1 MGHWNNS
8 KSFEKANRIAPVSC
22 CFSVLT
28 ASERAEYLQFLK
40 LPLLPKKASDF
51 ENCKYSV
58 RIVGGGEIRGL
69 VLIGAALV
77 SICSSQG
84 H

>member
-40 LPLLPKKASDF
+40 LPLLPKKA
-51 ENCKYSV
+51 KYSV